1 MPDINNLDDILT
13 QAAGGVPAPDP
24 DQDEDNATDT
34 SDEQNNT
41 SDEQVTTVVTPDP
54 KQTEVKTAVNNNPIK
69 EVRER
74 LNAEQK
80 ARERIDK
87 TINRFTSGDYSF
99 KLREFKTEDGKVDY
113 DALTK
118 AMDESDT
125 KVKAD
130 AKGISPEVQAEIDR
144 IESEK
149 TEIRKEK
156 LRISM
161 DKSLTNMQIELSLKS
176 ADINQ
181 FFKDALSLKKNPY
194 QWLDQ
199 GGDIKDLYYF
209 VYRDKIEKEKV
220 DKAVADARTKW
231 EEELSKQGRAPLP
244 NPAASQKATGATS
257 STGLSMEQ
265 LLQEA
270 ANRKKK

>member
-13 QAAGGVPAPDP
+13 QAAGGVPTPDP
-24 DQDEDNATDT
+24 EPDDVTNTA
-34 SDEQNNT
+34 DEQT
-41 SDEQVTTVVTPDP
+41 TTADEQTTTVVTPDP
-54 KQTEVKTAVNNNPIK
+54 KQTEVKPDPKNNPIK

-74 LNAEQK
+74 LNVEQK
-80 ARERIDK
+80 AREKIDK

-113 DALTK
+113 DALTT

-130 AKGISPEVQAEIDR
+130 AKGISPEVQAEIER

-161 DKSLTNMQIELSLKS
+161 DKSLTNMQIELGLKS

-181 FFKDALSLKKNPY
+181 FFKDSLSLKKNPY

-209 VYRDKIEKEKV
+209 VYRDKLEKEKV

-244 NPAASQKATGATS
+244 NPAASQKTTGATS

>member
-1 MPDINNLDDILT
+1 MSDINNLDEILL
-13 QAAGGVPAPDP
+13 QAAGGTPTPEP
-24 DQDEDNATDT
+24 DQNVEPDTEEDQTPEAD
-34 SDEQNNT
+34 
-41 SDEQVTTVVTPDP
+41 VTPEP
-54 KQTEVKTAVNNNPIK
+54 KEPEVKPDQKNNPIK
-69 EVRER
+69 EVRAR

-80 ARERIDK
+80 AREKIDK
-87 TINRFTSGDYSF
+87 TINRFTAGDYSF
-99 KLREFKTEDGKVDY
+99 KLRDFKTEDGKVDY

-161 DKSLTNMQIELSLKS
+161 DKSLTNMQIDLGLKS
-176 ADINQ
+176 TDINQ

-209 VYRDKIEKEKV
+209 VYRDKIEKEKI
-220 DKAVADARTKW
+220 DKAVAEARTKW
-231 EEELSKQGRAPLP
+231 EEEQSKQGRAPLP
-244 NPAASQKATGATS
+244 NPAAPQKTAGATS